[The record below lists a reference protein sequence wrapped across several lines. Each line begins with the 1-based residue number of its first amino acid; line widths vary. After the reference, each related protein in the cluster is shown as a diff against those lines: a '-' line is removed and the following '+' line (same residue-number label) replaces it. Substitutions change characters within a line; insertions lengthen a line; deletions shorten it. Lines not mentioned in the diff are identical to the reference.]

1 VDITSEKVQYTPT
14 VVGLSSSYKVG
25 DTIAGGVIVQVDYR
39 PMPTPGREN
48 ILSGSRVIL
57 RIGNEYWAIE
67 RGGTFAQRHKLKPEQ
82 LPPGIAQF

>member
-1 VDITSEKVQYTPT
+1 
-14 VVGLSSSYKVG
+14 
-25 DTIAGGVIVQVDYR
+25 
-39 PMPTPGREN
+39 MPTPGREN
-48 ILSGSRVIL
+48 VLSGSRVLL